1 MTCSCVES
9 QGCSSH
15 SQPASQSG
23 QGMSRGQGRARD
35 STEEPWSSLEKGRA
49 PGKGLTCTPHGSA
62 PGRGPGPQAACAT
75 WAAGRSGKETGAAP
89 SENGAAGSG
98 HQGAGSV
105 AGPWRTDGIR
115 VARECSPHG
124 AAPSQELSPWREQP
138 SLTSLSLAYPLGE
151 AGEAVTEPGKVGG
164 TVGRKEADC
173 GTGVGPGQLQAGPHH
188 GQQVGTPGRQC
199 LLQPAVGEGIG
210 EEGGL

>member
-1 MTCSCVES
+1 M
-9 QGCSSH
+9 
-15 SQPASQSG
+15 
-23 QGMSRGQGRARD
+23 
-35 STEEPWSSLEKGRA
+35 
-49 PGKGLTCTPHGSA
+49 
-62 PGRGPGPQAACAT
+62 
-75 WAAGRSGKETGAAP
+75 
-89 SENGAAGSG
+89 
-98 HQGAGSV
+98 
-105 AGPWRTDGIR
+105 DGIR

-173 GTGVGPGQLQAGPHH
+173 GTGVGPGQLQAGSHH

-199 LLQPAVGEGIG
+199 LLQPAVGEDIG
-210 EEGGL
+210 EEGGRSLSFHR